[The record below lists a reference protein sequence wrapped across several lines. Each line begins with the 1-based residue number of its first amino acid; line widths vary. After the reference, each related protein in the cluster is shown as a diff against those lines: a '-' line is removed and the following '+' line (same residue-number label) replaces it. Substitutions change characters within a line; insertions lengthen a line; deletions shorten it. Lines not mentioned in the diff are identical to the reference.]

1 MQTPFAINGLGRIG
15 RALLRI
21 AAERPELRLVAVND
35 LAPAAELARLVAR
48 DSIHGRFAGEVR
60 AEDQTLLVNGE
71 QVAVFQESDFAAI
84 PWSKHGARIVVDASG
99 LATGRTVAEKHLR
112 GGVDTVLIS
121 ALAEDAD
128 YTVCLGVNE
137 DGYDAAR
144 HRVLSNA
151 SCTTNCLAL
160 LVRVLHE
167 RFGLR
172 RALMNE
178 VHGYTGNQRLLD
190 GIHPDPRRARAAAMN
205 IVPTTS
211 GAPRAVAEMIPGLA
225 GRLSGQAVRVPAPA
239 VALLDLVAIFNRP
252 AATDTINRAFH
263 EAAAGELHG
272 LLAVCDE
279 PLVSTDHV
287 GAPHSAVVDTL
298 LTSSEGGELH
308 RVMAWYDNEW
318 GYSHRLA
325 DLLTLIGERLP

>member
-1 MQTPFAINGLGRIG
+1 MLIPFAINGLGRIG

-21 AAERPELRLVAVND
+21 ATRRPGLRLVAVND

-48 DSIHGRFAGEVR
+48 DTIHGKFPGQVR
-60 AEDQTLLVNGE
+60 ATGETLWVNDQPI
-71 QVAVFQESDFAAI
+71 AVFQEPETATI
-84 PWSKHGARIVVDASG
+84 PWSKHGARIVVEASG
-99 LATGRTVAEKHLR
+99 MVTRRCEAEQYLGGTVE
-112 GGVDTVLIS
+112 TVLIS

-128 YTVCLGVNE
+128 YTLCLGVNE
-137 DGYDAAR
+137 SGYNAHH
-144 HRVLSNA
+144 HRVISNA

-190 GIHPDPRRARAAAMN
+190 GIHRDPRRARAAAMN

-211 GAPRAVAEMIPGLA
+211 DAPQAVAEMIPGLE
-225 GRLSGQAVRVPAPA
+225 GRLNGQAVRVPTPA
-239 VALLDLVAIFNRP
+239 VALLDVVATFEHP
-252 AATDTINRAFH
+252 ATAEAINQAFR
-263 EAAAGELHG
+263 EAAAGDLAG
-272 LLAVCDE
+272 LLAVSEE
-279 PLVSTDHV
+279 PLVSTDYV
-287 GAPHSAVVDTL
+287 GDSHSAVVDTL
-298 LTSSEGGELH
+298 LTTSDGAELH

-318 GYSHRLA
+318 GYAHRLA
-325 DLLTLIGERLP
+325 DLLTLIGERL

>member
-1 MQTPFAINGLGRIG
+1 MSIPFAINGLGRIG

-21 AAERPELRLVAVND
+21 AAHRPELHLVAVND
-35 LAPAAELARLVAR
+35 LASAAELARLVMR
-48 DSIHGRFAGEVR
+48 DSIHGRFVGEVYAAGE
-60 AEDQTLLVNGE
+60 TLRVQGE
-71 QVAVFQESDFAAI
+71 SVAVLQESDAAAV
-84 PWSKHGARIVVDASG
+84 PWSQYGARIVVEASG
-99 LATGRTVAEKHLR
+99 LNIRRSDAEKHLG
-112 GGVDTVLIS
+112 GGVETVLIS

-128 YTVCLGVNE
+128 YTLCLGVNE
-137 DGYDAAR
+137 SGYNAQR
-144 HRVLSNA
+144 HRVISNA

-190 GIHPDPRRARAAAMN
+190 GIHADPRRARAAAMN

-211 GAPRAVAEMIPGLA
+211 GAPQAVAEMIPGLG
-225 GRLSGQAVRVPAPA
+225 GRLSGQAVRVPTPA
-239 VALLDLVAIFNRP
+239 VALLDLVATFERP
-252 AATDTINRAFH
+252 ATEEAINEAFR
-263 EAAAGELHG
+263 EAAAGDLAG
-272 LLAVCDE
+272 LLAVSEE

-287 GAPHSAVVDTL
+287 GDSHSAVVDSL
-298 LTSSEGGELH
+298 LTSSDGSELH

-318 GYSHRLA
+318 GYAHRLA
-325 DLLTLIGERLP
+325 DLLTLIGERL